1 MFVLT
6 YANKKTENQ
15 SSQGPQRY
23 KILRKHKIYGNYKRT
38 TCFLGEDLI
47 LWKVETLET
56 IG

>member
-38 TCFLGEDLI
+38 TRFLGEDRI

>member
-6 YANKKTENQ
+6 YASKKTENQ

-38 TCFLGEDLI
+38 TRFLGDALM